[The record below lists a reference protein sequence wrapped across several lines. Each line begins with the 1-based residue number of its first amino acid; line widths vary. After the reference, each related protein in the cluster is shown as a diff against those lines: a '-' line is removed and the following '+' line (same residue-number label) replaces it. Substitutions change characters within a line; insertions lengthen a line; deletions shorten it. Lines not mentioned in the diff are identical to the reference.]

1 MSFLN
6 SLSADRYDLPAVLDC
21 KRLRLA
27 GWTGFDGVHIY
38 RCIQASNV
46 SAAPEYGVPVGVSAI
61 GIFMTALRVVI
72 YPRGGATC
80 DNIAARAG
88 RWCSYLDG
96 RVARSSLCR
105 ILSYGVIIL
114 STKSVDKFVGNMFNT
129 SARATMADPLL
140 DWLKNNQL
148 NKSLYIS
155 IAWGSYLKWLT
166 CLLFRLVINWSK
178 IPACE

>member
-1 MSFLN
+1 M
-6 SLSADRYDLPAVLDC
+6 
-21 KRLRLA
+21 
-27 GWTGFDGVHIY
+27 
-38 RCIQASNV
+38 
-46 SAAPEYGVPVGVSAI
+46 PVGVSAI

-72 YPRGGATC
+72 YPRGGAAC

-88 RWCSYLDG
+88 RWCYYLDG
-96 RVARSSLCR
+96 CAARSGLCG

-129 SARATMADPLL
+129 SARATMADPSL

-155 IAWGSYLKWLT
+155 IA
-166 CLLFRLVINWSK
+166 
-178 IPACE
+178 